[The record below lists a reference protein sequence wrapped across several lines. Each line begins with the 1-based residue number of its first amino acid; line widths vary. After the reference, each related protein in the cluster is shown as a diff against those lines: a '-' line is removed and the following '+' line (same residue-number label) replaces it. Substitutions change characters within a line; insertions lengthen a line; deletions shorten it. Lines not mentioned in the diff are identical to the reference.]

1 MAPENDDGQPR
12 YRQIGYDNPEGWPE
26 DDEENNNEKDHP
38 RDFAD
43 DPFAPLNGV
52 PDNESENILTVRAI
66 AVGALCGVLISASN
80 IYLGLKSGLGMSA
93 NLFAASFLF
102 FFFRSR
108 RVLAKTR

>member
-1 MAPENDDGQPR
+1 MAPENDDGRPR
-12 YRQIGYDNPEGWPE
+12 YRHLGSDNAEGWPE
-26 DDEENNNEKDHP
+26 DDEENNNKKDHA

-52 PDNESENILTVRAI
+52 PDDESENILTVRAI
-66 AVGALCGVLISASN
+66 VVGALCGVLISASN

-93 NLFAASFLF
+93 NLFAVSFL

-108 RVLAKTR
+108 RVLAKMR